1 MLTFFPSLQC
11 LMVSSSSAV
20 HESILNLVMGGLSC
34 TLENIPVPPNIMYC
48 QVAPNSGYESKSICT
63 IPDLMIKLW
72 SCDDQ
77 DHHHDSQTICLFESA
92 FSQSNTDIMDKLQ
105 AYVDDKPDLLVIGK
119 ILIKQAIPYCRPG
132 ANQSIVRRLQW
143 SQLMSKKEW
152 AKDVETYSPVVV
164 DKHTWFS
171 LSSVE
176 FHVWICKPGALKINI
191 NSVDGDDYAFGV
203 SIHLI
208 YQGSN
213 VDSNIIHSL
222 YQMLYSNTKL
232 DAVDSIFQH
241 SLTFTKVIILELDI
255 PGIGNLEDWSLPTHV
270 VKLALYEYV
279 LMNGVLD
286 MAYGCYCT
294 WHKSQNNPSHH
305 SQTQWRGASSR
316 VSILSNL
323 FNCLLTMATLYRI
336 QKRISVQVTTYPC
349 TNI

>member
-1 MLTFFPSLQC
+1 
-11 LMVSSSSAV
+11 
-20 HESILNLVMGGLSC
+20 
-34 TLENIPVPPNIMYC
+34 MYS
-48 QVAPNSGYESKSICT
+48 QV
-63 IPDLMIKLW
+63 
-72 SCDDQ
+72 
-77 DHHHDSQTICLFESA
+77 
-92 FSQSNTDIMDKLQ
+92 
-105 AYVDDKPDLLVIGK
+105 VI
-119 ILIKQAIPYCRPG
+119 
-132 ANQSIVRRLQW
+132 
-143 SQLMSKKEW
+143 
-152 AKDVETYSPVVV
+152 

-176 FHVWICKPGALKINI
+176 FHVWIRKPGASKIDI
-191 NSVDGDDYAFGV
+191 NSVDGDGYAFGV

-279 LMNGVLD
+279 LMNGALD

-294 WHKSQNNPSHH
+294 WHKNQNNPSHH

-323 FNCLLTMATLYRI
+323 FNCLLTMAILYRI